1 MRDRQYRECR
11 EPGAQASK
19 VVTEARELA
28 MDFLRSELDVA
39 STLVSV
45 AETTSNSESVL
56 RNLRNAWLAL
66 KTAQEF
72 AEKLDLESDDRRTF
86 HDRHGELCL
95 RLANLHVRLE
105 DKARLISTPWTIS
118 TLLR

>member
-1 MRDRQYRECR
+1 MRDRQNRECR
-11 EPGAQASK
+11 EPGAQASR
-19 VVTEARELA
+19 VVAEARELA
-28 MDFLRSELDVA
+28 VDFVRSELEVA
-39 STLVSV
+39 RTLVSV
-45 AETTSNSESVL
+45 AETTSNSETVL

-72 AEKLDLESDDRRTF
+72 ADRLDLESDERRAF

-105 DKARLISTPWTIS
+105 D
-118 TLLR
+118 

>member
-1 MRDRQYRECR
+1 MRDRQNRECR

-19 VVTEARELA
+19 AVAEARELA
-28 MDFLRSELDVA
+28 VDFVRSELEVA
-39 STLVSV
+39 RTLVSV
-45 AETTSNSESVL
+45 AETTSNSETVL

-72 AEKLDLESDDRRTF
+72 ADRLDLESDERRAF

-105 DKARLISTPWTIS
+105 D
-118 TLLR
+118 

>member
-1 MRDRQYRECR
+1 MRNRQIRECR
-11 EPGAQASK
+11 EAGAQASK
-19 VVTEARELA
+19 VVAEARELA
-28 MDFLRSELDVA
+28 MDFLRSELEVA

-56 RNLRNAWLAL
+56 RNVRNAWLAL

-72 AEKLDLESDDRRTF
+72 AEKLALDSDERCAF
-86 HDRHGELCL
+86 HDRHGALCL

-105 DKARLISTPWTIS
+105 D
-118 TLLR
+118 